1 MLTIKLKSSGE
12 FEIDSIIQWCKYLTV
27 AAAGFFML
35 GVAPAALGKQPN
47 ILLVMADDM
56 GWTDIGSFG
65 SEIDTPNLDALAR
78 QGVKFTDFHVSVSCS
93 PTRSMLLSGTDNHL
107 AGLGNMGEML
117 APGQRG
123 KPGYEG
129 HLNDRVISLAEVLR
143 AGGYHTYMAGKWH
156 LGHDPGSFPHARG
169 FEKSFSMLFG
179 GASYWSDMF
188 GMLAEHEEIAEYVLD
203 DRRLKEL
210 PGDFYATRSYTD
222 FLIESIRENRDDGK
236 PFLAYLAFTA
246 PHDPMHVPE
255 PWLSKYRG
263 SYDDGYEVLKGQRAA
278 AARQRGLVSDSAPMP
293 ERYHRVKAW
302 DSLTGKQQ
310 ALEARGMEVY
320 AGMVN
325 NMDYH
330 FGRVVKFLKDIGEYD
345 NTLVIFL
352 SDNGPN
358 PWYSDDYPG
367 NLGSKWFAQ
376 FDNSVDNLGH
386 PMSHYAYGMGW
397 GSASAGPLDLF
408 KMTVGEGGIR
418 SPLLIAGPGIKG
430 GRQVDAFSYVWDV
443 MPTILEFTGI
453 PHPEAYQ
460 GRQVE
465 RMRGKSLQGMLTG
478 STQAVYDANDFVGG
492 EMQNGKWMRQGDF
505 KAVSIA
511 PPYGTGTWHLYNL
524 ADDPGETRDLAKTQP
539 ETLKKLQAAWD
550 RYADDVGVVLTGQ

>member
-1 MLTIKLKSSGE
+1 MNRM
-12 FEIDSIIQWCKYLTV
+12 IQRYKYLTV
-27 AAAGFFML
+27 VAAGLFL
-35 GVAPAALGKQPN
+35 LSVAPAALSKQPN
-47 ILLVMADDM
+47 FLLVMADDM

-65 SEIDTPNLDALAR
+65 SEINTPNLDALAR

-93 PTRSMLLSGTDNHL
+93 PTRAMLLSGTDNHL

-117 APGQRG
+117 APEQRG

-129 HLNDRVISLAEVLR
+129 YLNNRVISLAEVLQ

-156 LGHDPGSFPHARG
+156 LGHEPENFPHARG
-169 FEKSFSMLFG
+169 FERSFSMLFG

-188 GMLAEHEEIAEYVLD
+188 GMLAVHEEVAEYILD
-203 DRRLKEL
+203 DKRLEEL
-210 PGDFYATRSYTD
+210 PRDFYATRSYTD

-263 SYDDGYEVLKGQRAA
+263 NYDDGYEVLKAQRAA
-278 AARQRGLVSDSAPMP
+278 AAKQGGLVPDSAPMP
-293 ERYHRVKAW
+293 ERYHGVKAW
-302 DSLTGKQQ
+302 DSLTREQQ
-310 ALEARGMEVY
+310 AIESRGMEVY

-330 FGRVVKFLKDIGEYD
+330 FGRVVKYLKDIGEYD
-345 NTLVIFL
+345 NTIVIFL

-358 PWYSDDYPG
+358 PWYSEDYPG

-376 FDNSVDNLGH
+376 FDNSIDNLGH

-408 KMTVGEGGIR
+408 KMTVAEGGIR
-418 SPLLIAGPGIKG
+418 SPMLIAGPGVKG
-430 GRQVDAFSYVWDV
+430 GRQVDAFAYVWDV
-443 MPTILEFTGI
+443 MPTVLELAGI
-453 PHPEAYQ
+453 PHPGKHQ

-465 RMRGKSLQGMLTG
+465 RLRGKSLQGVLTG
-478 STQAVYDANDFVGG
+478 STKAVYGADEFVGG
-492 EMQNGKWMRQGDF
+492 ELQNGKWMRQGDF
-505 KAVSIA
+505 KAVSVA

-524 ADDPGETRDLAKTQP
+524 ADDPGETRDLAKAQP
-539 ETLKKLQAAWD
+539 ETLKTLQAAWD
-550 RYADDVGVVLTGQ
+550 RYADEVGVVSSK